1 MSGFAFPRREYNAA
15 QIYYLYRSM
24 RIVAVKRRKHVP
36 GGPPNQAFPM
46 TGGHAAGTAP
56 TVVKQEAAGAKTH
69 LVQEYATLLGLH
81 VPTSVHEINRM
92 FDAAVQY
99 IHVNLLQDLSP
110 PWLDKNFPQ
119 ALPGDGVLS
128 RYLKP
133 CFLKWDMASAVP
145 LFGETITRTL
155 SHAAQSLGLTA
166 VFIVGRPLYVCTQPW
181 RSGVCMR
188 MAAMSPLMEQRA
200 DQKCFMCAW
209 CKKNNSGLPTTG
221 ERPRRVIQLY
231 LQVRLG
237 GGAITP
243 MRTSPLRIML
253 HAPLAAWGTGKD
265 LPSKSPLLV
274 ADPEKVSDKFRVH
287 FSFNQVDSERLWLHA
302 VSL

>member
-1 MSGFAFPRREYNAA
+1 MTGFAFPRKEWDAA
-15 QIYYLYRSM
+15 QIYYFYRSL
-24 RIVAVKRRKHVP
+24 RIVAVKRRKNVP
-36 GGPPNQAFPM
+36 GDEALPM
-46 TGGHAAGTAP
+46 TGARAAGTAP
-56 TVVKQEAAGAKTH
+56 TVVKREAVGAKTH
-69 LVQEYATLLGLH
+69 LVQEYATLFGEC
-81 VPTSVHEINRM
+81 VPTSVNDFNSM
-92 FDAAVQY
+92 FNKAVQY

-133 CFLKWDMASAVP
+133 CFLKWDMASAAP

-155 SHAAQSLGLTA
+155 SHSAQTLDLTA
-166 VFIVGRPLYVCTQPW
+166 AFIVGRPLYVCTQPW
-181 RSGVCMR
+181 QGSVCMR
-188 MAAMSPLMEQRA
+188 MAAMSPLMEHRA
-200 DQKCFMCAW
+200 DQKHFMCAW
-209 CKKNNSGLPTTG
+209 CREYNSGVPTTG
-221 ERPRRVIQLY
+221 ERPRRLIQLY

-237 GGAITP
+237 DGAITF
-243 MRTSPLRIML
+243 MRTSPLHIML

-265 LPSKSPLLV
+265 LPSPSPLLV
-274 ADPEKVSDKFRVH
+274 ADPERVSDKSRVH